1 MVRELE
7 KMKSQ
12 FCVEI
17 NHHTMRSLVFFFFVT
32 FIGLKLNAAP
42 PVEEGKTIF
51 AARCAACHNVNKVL
65 TGPALAGLDE
75 RRSLDWIV
83 KFVTSSQALI
93 KSGDKDAIAL
103 FEKFNKIPMPDHSDL
118 DEGKI
123 KSIVDYI
130 KSETVSESATAPF
143 AKPKK
148 LRAQYTPLSIN
159 NYAFFST
166 YLALVVLMI
175 AGMVFAVHVKT
186 MQRNLQGNS

>member
-1 MVRELE
+1 
-7 KMKSQ
+7 
-12 FCVEI
+12 
-17 NHHTMRSLVFFFFVT
+17 MRFLVFFFIATLFS
-32 FIGLKLNAAP
+32 IKLNAAP

-65 TGPALAGLDE
+65 TGPALAGVGE
-75 RRSLDWIV
+75 RRSMDWIV
-83 KFVTSSQALI
+83 KFVTSSQTLV
-93 KSGDKDAIAL
+93 KSGDKDAVAL

-118 DEGKI
+118 NADKI

-130 KSETVSESATAPF
+130 KSETVSESSAAPF

-148 LRAQYTPLSIN
+148 LRVQYTPLSIN

-166 YLALVVLMI
+166 YLALVVIMI

-186 MQRNLQGNS
+186 MQRNLQGNA

>member
-1 MVRELE
+1 
-7 KMKSQ
+7 
-12 FCVEI
+12 
-17 NHHTMRSLVFFFFVT
+17 MRSLVFFSLVT
-32 FIGLKLNAAP
+32 LISFKLYAAP

-51 AARCAACHNVNKVL
+51 ASRCAACHNVNKVL

-75 RRSLDWIV
+75 RRSMDWIV
-83 KFVTSSQALI
+83 KFITSSQSLI

-103 FEKFNKIPMPDHSDL
+103 YEKFNKIPMPDHSDL
-118 DEGKI
+118 NEAKI

-130 KSETVSESATAPF
+130 KSEAVSESNAAPF

-148 LRAQYTPLSIN
+148 LRPQYTPLSIN

>member
-1 MVRELE
+1 
-7 KMKSQ
+7 
-12 FCVEI
+12 
-17 NHHTMRSLVFFFFVT
+17 MRFLVFFFIATLLSF
-32 FIGLKLNAAP
+32 KLNAAP

-51 AARCAACHNVNKVL
+51 AARCAACHNINKIL
-65 TGPALAGLDE
+65 TGPALAGVAE
-75 RRSLDWIV
+75 RRSMDWIV
-83 KFVTSSQALI
+83 KFVTSSQTLV
-93 KSGDKDAIAL
+93 KSGDKDAVAL

-118 DEGKI
+118 NEDKI

-130 KSETVSESATAPF
+130 KSETVSESSAAPF

-166 YLALVVLMI
+166 YLALVVIMI